1 MLAMLLPVAVAMLLA
16 WAGAVFLYSSALERR
31 ATAQLANAA
40 EILARGNLPL
50 SPDLLARLGELQGAE
65 YLLANHG
72 GIIVYSTWEPVPAEL
87 RGLPRV
93 AADQRVTI
101 AAVPWIVVARD
112 LRNNQDSRYAW
123 VIAATSL
130 ADTRVAARRAA
141 LALAGVL
148 LLALVV
154 LSLILRRL
162 VHGVTEPL
170 SQLAAAAHDIA
181 AGRRDVRVKVR
192 RDDEV
197 GRLGAALNN
206 MSARLSEYEK
216 ALAERSR
223 NAALGELSARI
234 AHEIRNPLTGI
245 KMHLQLLAESNSDDR
260 PRIEQLLA
268 EVRRLELIANA
279 TLALGRD
286 AALQLERLDL
296 SALARDVS
304 ELMTPAFAHRGIALE
319 LHAPAP
325 VPLTADGAQL
335 RQALL
340 NLLVNAADAMP
351 GGGRIRVS
359 VAMHDDRA
367 RLVVEDSGP
376 GINAAPPSGKSLGLG
391 LGLPLCREIVA
402 RHQGELRTSASEA
415 LAGACFTIEMP
426 VATAAI

>member
-1 MLAMLLPVAVAMLLA
+1 MLAMLLPFAVAMLLA
-16 WAGAVFLYSSALERR
+16 WAGAVLLYSSALERR
-31 ATAQLANAA
+31 TTAQLANAA
-40 EILARGNLPL
+40 EVLARGNLPL
-50 SPDLLARLGELQGAE
+50 SPELLTRLAELQGAE
-65 YLLANHG
+65 YLLANRSG
-72 GIIVYSTWEPVPAEL
+72 VIVFSTWEPVPAEL

-93 AADQRVTI
+93 ATDQRVTI
-101 AAVPWIVVARD
+101 SAVPWIVISRD
-112 LRNNQDSRYAW
+112 LRNNQDSRYAR

-162 VHGVTEPL
+162 VHGITEPL

-181 AGRRDVRVKVR
+181 AGRRDVRFKVR

-206 MSARLSEYEK
+206 MSARLSEYEN

-245 KMHLQLLAESNSDDR
+245 KMHLQLLAESNAADR

-296 SALARDVS
+296 SALAREVG

-359 VAMHDDRA
+359 VATHDDRA
-367 RLVVEDSGP
+367 RLAVEDSGP
-376 GINAAPPSGKSLGLG
+376 GMNAAPPSGKSLGLG
-391 LGLPLCREIVA
+391 LGLPLCREIIA
-402 RHQGELRTSASEA
+402 RHQGELHASTSAT
-415 LAGACFTIEMP
+415 LGGACFTIEIP
-426 VATAAI
+426 LAAAAI